1 MSTFFADPGGA
12 EDSSESLRRSMRKAS
27 ATGLFPYLRPMS
39 SRNQDQNPEFVHRA
53 FSSIAQRY
61 VLTNHVLSLGIDVLW
76 RKKVARHVREHG
88 GGLILDVATGS
99 GDLAR
104 TLLDGVPG
112 ARVIGADFCAPML
125 AEAKKRGLTELIVCD
140 GLALPFPDGTFDAL
154 TIGYGLR
161 NMADWSGALRE
172 FARVLKPGGMVVV
185 LDFSL
190 PASPLLRSPYRF
202 YLHHLL
208 PRVAGWLTGNREA
221 YAYLGDSIE
230 RFPSGETML
239 SLIEASGLSGAKWE
253 PQWGGI
259 SSLYL
264 ATKEAVAGE
273 KSVARK

>member
-1 MSTFFADPGGA
+1 MSERA
-12 EDSSESLRRSMRKAS
+12 
-27 ATGLFPYLRPMS
+27 
-39 SRNQDQNPEFVHRA
+39 QDQNPEFVHRA
-53 FSSIAQRY
+53 FSSIAKRY

-76 RKKVARHVREHG
+76 RKKVARHLRNHG
-88 GGLILDVATGS
+88 ATFILDVATGS

-104 TLLDGVPG
+104 TVLDGVPG

-125 AEAKKRGLTELIVCD
+125 AEAKKRGLPELIVCD
-140 GLALPFPDGTFDAL
+140 GLALPFPEATFDAL

-172 FARVLKPGGMVVV
+172 FARVLKPGGLLVV

-190 PASPLLRSPYRF
+190 PASPVLRHPYRF

-208 PRVAGWLTGNREA
+208 PCVAGWLTGNREA

-230 RFPSGETML
+230 RFPSGDAML
-239 SLIEASGLSGAKWE
+239 ALIEAAGFSRAKWE
-253 PQWGGI
+253 PQCGGI

-264 ATKEAVAGE
+264 GT
-273 KSVARK
+273 R

>member
-1 MSTFFADPGGA
+1 MP
-12 EDSSESLRRSMRKAS
+12 
-27 ATGLFPYLRPMS
+27 

-53 FSSIAQRY
+53 FSSIAKRY

-76 RKKVARHVREHG
+76 RKKVARHVRDCG
-88 GGLILDVATGS
+88 ARLILDVATGS

-104 TLLDGVPG
+104 AVLDGVPG
-112 ARVIGADFCAPML
+112 ARVIGTDFCAPML
-125 AEAKKRGLTELIVCD
+125 AEARKRGLDDLIVCD
-140 GLALPFPDGTFDAL
+140 GLALPFRDGTFDAL

-172 FARVLKPGGMVVV
+172 FSRVLKPGGALVV

-190 PASPLLRSPYRF
+190 PTAPLLRGPYRF

-208 PRVAGWLTGNREA
+208 PRVAGCLTGNREA

-230 RFPSGETML
+230 RFPSGPAML
-239 SLIEASGLSGAKWE
+239 ALMESAGFSPARWE

-259 SSLYL
+259 SSVYV
-264 ATKEAVAGE
+264 ATRAEAGQGE
-273 KSVARK
+273 TPTRE

>member
-1 MSTFFADPGGA
+1 MP
-12 EDSSESLRRSMRKAS
+12 
-27 ATGLFPYLRPMS
+27 
-39 SRNQDQNPEFVHRA
+39 SRTQDQNPEFVHRA
-53 FSSIAQRY
+53 FSSIAKRY

-76 RKKVARHVREHG
+76 RKKVARLVREHG
-88 GGLILDVATGS
+88 GGLVLDVATGS

-104 TLLDGVPG
+104 TVLDGVPG

-125 AEAKKRGLTELIVCD
+125 AEAKKRGLPELVVCD
-140 GLALPFPDGTFDAL
+140 GLALPFPDATFDAL

-172 FARVLKPGGMVVV
+172 FARVLKPDGIVVV

-190 PASPLLRSPYRF
+190 PTAPLLRMPYRF

-230 RFPSGETML
+230 RFPSGAAML
-239 SLIEASGLSGAKWE
+239 ALIGEAGFDSAKWE
-253 PQWGGI
+253 PQCGGI
-259 SSLYL
+259 SSLYVGR
-264 ATKEAVAGE
+264 K
-273 KSVARK
+273 KSL

>member
-1 MSTFFADPGGA
+1 
-12 EDSSESLRRSMRKAS
+12 
-27 ATGLFPYLRPMS
+27 MS
-39 SRNQDQNPEFVHRA
+39 SRTQDQNPEFVHRA
-53 FSSIAQRY
+53 FSSIAKRY

-88 GGLILDVATGS
+88 GRLILDVATGS

-104 TLLDGVPG
+104 TILDGVPG

-125 AEAKKRGLTELIVCD
+125 AEAKKRGLPELIVCD
-140 GLALPFPDGTFDAL
+140 GLSLPFPDGTFDAL

-161 NMADWSGALRE
+161 NMADWSRALRE
-172 FARVLKPGGMVVV
+172 FARDLKPGGIVVV

-190 PASPLLRSPYRF
+190 PTLPLLRTPYRF

-208 PRVAGWLTGNREA
+208 PKLAGWLTGNREA

-230 RFPSGETML
+230 RFPSGAAML
-239 SLIEASGLSGAKWE
+239 ALIHEAGLSGAKWE

-264 ATKEAVAGE
+264 ATKKAGGGE
-273 KSVARK
+273 VLVSRK